1 MEVLQWLCFA
11 KPERPANAW
20 AESLTAFL
28 RSDPYAEPLFTN
40 RDPFLDQ
47 AGPWKVSQECGGEDS
62 ALRRQLNP
70 DDLGERWVSLQ
81 RYHCY

>member
-1 MEVLQWLCFA
+1 MALLCQTG
-11 KPERPANAW
+11 
-20 AESLTAFL
+20 TAGKRL
-28 RSDPYAEPLFTN
+28 GGVPHCLLAIRSDPYVEPLFTN

-47 AGPWKVSQECGGEDS
+47 AGPWKASQECGGEDS